1 MTNSLANIK
10 FNTMVEL
17 KGAQTGEVFVKQCN
31 AIHPG
36 NLARMIAYG
45 LANKPIHSIYMVAL
59 GNGGTYDDSAGLIHY
74 NTPNTVGVGAT
85 LYNQTFPDPLAMTTD
100 ISTVVDGTGSY
111 GTMSPISSNSDTI
124 SIVNISLTIPSTLPT
139 TQELTDASVPTV
151 NSGYDPANP
160 NPSSIDY
167 VFDFDELALIAK
179 NPLIGQAGEPDFLL
193 LTHIVFNPIAKTQ
206 NRELQL
212 SYSLSIS
219 CS

>member
-1 MTNSLANIK
+1 MTTSLANIK

-45 LANKPIHSIYMVAL
+45 LANKPIHSIYLVAL

-74 NTPNTVGVGAT
+74 NTPITTGVDAK
-85 LYNQTFPDPLAMTTD
+85 LYNQTFPDPSAMGTD
-100 ISTVVDGTGSY
+100 LSTVVDGTGTY
-111 GTMSPISSNSDTI
+111 GSMTPISNSLDTI

-139 TQELTDASVPTV
+139 TQALTDAGVGTD
-151 NSGYDPANP
+151 NDQGTTG
-160 NPSSIDY
+160 NPSSWGY
-167 VFDFDELALIAK
+167 TFDFDELALMGK
-179 NPLIGQAGEPDFLL
+179 NPMAGQVGEPDYLL

-212 SYSLSIS
+212 SYALSIS